1 MIGTRVLY
9 EDALLTVLDTRPF
22 LTGAQVH
29 AFCYMC
35 ECNNLDTC
43 QYVIGYKGNITHVH
57 GYAIFCHMS

>member
-22 LTGAQVH
+22 LIGVH
-29 AFCYMC
+29 VRTLYYMC

-43 QYVIGYKGNITHVH
+43 QYVIRYKGNITHVH
-57 GYAIFCHMS
+57 GYVIPCHMS